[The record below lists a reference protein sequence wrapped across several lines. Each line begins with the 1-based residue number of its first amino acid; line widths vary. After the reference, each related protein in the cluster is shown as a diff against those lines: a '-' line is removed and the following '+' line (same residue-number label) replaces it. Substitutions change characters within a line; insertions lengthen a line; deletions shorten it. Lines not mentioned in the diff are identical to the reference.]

1 VIIGGL
7 IQEKDRTVI
16 RKLPWLGDV
25 KHVGKLFQRRQ
36 ATRSRSEIIIALVPH
51 IVDHGVQDE
60 RSVVDYE
67 RTETP
72 LFHGVLQ
79 RTCRP
84 WEPRLPDR
92 AGEERH
98 MDVNRLNRK
107 LP

>member
-1 VIIGGL
+1 MKFI
-7 IQEKDRTVI
+7 
-16 RKLPWLGDV
+16 
-25 KHVGKLFQRRQ
+25 GKLFQRRE
-36 ATRSRSEIIIALVPH
+36 ALRSRTEIIVALVPH
-51 IVDHGVQDE
+51 IIDRCMQDE
-60 RSVVDYE
+60 RSIVDYE

-72 LFHGVLQ
+72 LLQGVLQ